1 MFDGSSDIRGS
12 SCDQRVV
19 QYVCFIMI
27 HLCETEYPCM
37 ISPYFKFNENT
48 MTLALCSFRGHVKA
62 PGWHRLAI
70 LDRRSSQTSLS
81 SSSNTVFKLLP
92 SHKRE
97 TSQHMN
103 GHDQLGMRD
112 SIYILHVGLLNKR
125 GRGREK
131 ENRKWFF
138 VLEALT
144 LESKRTSEEESR
156 LGSPPQTMPL
166 RLEMNPEGPIL
177 LEDRIRSRVGY
188 RIVVERLWP
197 RTTIY
202 LWRQKKRI

>member
-1 MFDGSSDIRGS
+1 
-12 SCDQRVV
+12 
-19 QYVCFIMI
+19 
-27 HLCETEYPCM
+27 
-37 ISPYFKFNENT
+37 
-48 MTLALCSFRGHVKA
+48 
-62 PGWHRLAI
+62 
-70 LDRRSSQTSLS
+70 
-81 SSSNTVFKLLP
+81 
-92 SHKRE
+92 
-97 TSQHMN
+97 MN